1 MPTLTQTKRI
11 AHPAKFARKDART
24 RVYRALYGSPSH
36 PDSHGGPSANISRKL
51 SEDWSYNQAESS
63 FASLA
68 QREVARE
75 GKRVVEFEW
84 SARAADLHSARPSP
98 RSAQER
104 QATRNARPRE
114 RGGLALCTLRPA
126 SA

>member
-75 GKRVVEFEW
+75 GKRVVESNGLLAPQTYTALVRRLEVLK
-84 SARAADLHSARPSP
+84 SAKRH
-98 RSAQER
+98 E
-104 QATRNARPRE
+104 TRDHANE
-114 RGGLALCTLRPA
+114 EG
-126 SA
+126 